1 MAPSKTTR
9 DSRKKCAV
17 QATKTRCTIVQNGTG
32 SLGQSGWK
40 IRRESAKQIVQPL
53 GTGKAL
59 VRELKPEL
67 R

>member
-9 DSRKKCAV
+9 DSRKKVRRAGH
-17 QATKTRCTIVQNGTG
+17 QNPLRYRSNGTG

-40 IRRESAKQIVQPL
+40 NRRESAKQIVQPL